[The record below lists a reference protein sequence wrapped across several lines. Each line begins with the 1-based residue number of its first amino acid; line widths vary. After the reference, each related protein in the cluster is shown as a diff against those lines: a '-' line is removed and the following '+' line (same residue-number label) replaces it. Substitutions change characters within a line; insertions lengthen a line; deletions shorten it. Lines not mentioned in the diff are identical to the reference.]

1 MKNWKE
7 TCHGKHLFLLICKKE
22 SKILQ
27 YAWSRNFRAQLD
39 LNQTT
44 TKQNYFK
51 VPSQKSRASVVG
63 ANFDNL
69 PSCERIWLYNNEALS
84 TTPNLFWKALRDSC
98 FHSFAKNIKGWFVEQ
113 HLFSF
118 AWLCL
123 LSMTNTWCLHD
134 SQSSFLLWLTS
145 AHNLCVPAQKNFWV
159 FWWNFSKKN
168 ISSKRAPDSS
178 INLVCIAMKRK
189 TCFEFFDEFQQ
200 VVSARQNVLYVY
212 PRKNVMYNACDN
224 ETLNIYAR
232 AFAGWRALGKID
244 GKLKWRLLMKSSYV

>member
-1 MKNWKE
+1 MKLRYCSPDAQQFFFFDLIGDSAGCFSRLFWKMKNWKK

-44 TKQNYFK
+44 TKQNYLK
-51 VPSQKSRASVVG
+51 VPSQKSPASVLG

-69 PSCERIWLYNNEALS
+69 PSCGRIWLYNNEALS

-118 AWLCL
+118 TWLCL

-145 AHNLCVPAQKNFWV
+145 AHNLCVPAQKNFW
-159 FWWNFSKKN
+159 
-168 ISSKRAPDSS
+168 ISSHA
-178 INLVCIAMKRK
+178 
-189 TCFEFFDEFQQ
+189 
-200 VVSARQNVLYVY
+200 
-212 PRKNVMYNACDN
+212 
-224 ETLNIYAR
+224 
-232 AFAGWRALGKID
+232 
-244 GKLKWRLLMKSSYV
+244 